1 MVPRGCVSA
10 IRNPQSVTCPQSAIG
25 RSPLFQLMRSP
36 HPLLL
41 TLAMGALSLAPG
53 AVPGQATTNVPVQ
66 DLTYRH
72 VQRLVT
78 EGLVDTVHVGQRP
91 YSRREVARIAAEAE
105 RNLPRLEAKASDTTL
120 TAAKR
125 TAFARRIDRARAV
138 LAALRGEFG
147 IDGRGGTRLLES
159 AAADWTWTNSPP

>member
-1 MVPRGCVSA
+1 MHRPS
-10 IRNPQSVTCPQSAIG
+10 
-25 RSPLFQLMRSP
+25 
-36 HPLLL
+36 PLLL

-53 AVPGQATTNVPVQ
+53 TAPGQARATATGRIQ
-66 DLTYRH
+66 DLASRH
-72 VQRLVT
+72 AERLVA
-78 EGLVDTVHVGQRP
+78 EGLVDTVHGGQRP

-105 RNLPRLEAKASDTTL
+105 RNLPRLEAKAADTTL

>member
-1 MVPRGCVSA
+1 MHR
-10 IRNPQSVTCPQSAIG
+10 
-25 RSPLFQLMRSP
+25 L

-41 TLAMGALSLAPG
+41 TLVPGALSLALLWPG
-53 AVPGQATTNVPVQ
+53 AAFGQATTNVPVQ

-72 VQRLVT
+72 VERLVA

-120 TAAKR
+120 SAGAR
-125 TAFARRIDRARAV
+125 TAYGRRLERARAILAV
-138 LAALRGEFG
+138 LRAEYGT
-147 IDGRGGTRLLES
+147 DGRAGTRLLES